1 MPKATA
7 ENWAFTVKPV
17 QVCAGAGKEADWE
30 RNRRKRHDSFSEG
43 TQIIKWEMDRKFSLN
58 YKNKLR

>member
-17 QVCAGAGKEADWE
+17 QVCAGVGKEADWRE
-30 RNRRKRHDSFSEG
+30 TEG
-43 TQIIKWEMDRKFSLN
+43 KDMTPVLKALK
-58 YKNKLR
+58 